1 MPARSS
7 WKGFLKLSLV
17 SVPVKAYTA
26 TASGGGEVRLNQLH
40 AECHSRINYKKTCPI
55 HGEVSNDQ
63 IVSGYEYSKGQ
74 YVVVDPEDIEKLRSE
89 DEKAINIDAF
99 VPPDALDPTYFSGK
113 SYYLIPD
120 GPVGQKPYALLVQ
133 GMAELKRNAVARVVM
148 HGRAQ
153 LVLIRPIEGLLNM
166 AILNYEN
173 QVTKPAAFDEGITKP
188 ALEPEELKLAKTLIE
203 ASAPKQFDFS
213 QYKDDY
219 TEKLTQLIEKKV
231 AGEEVVAPPVHEHA
245 QVINLMDALKESLA
259 QVQKTQ
265 PEEAKPPK
273 KMAPSV
279 RKQPAKGA
287 AKRKSG

>member
-1 MPARSS
+1 LTLLLTF
-7 WKGFLKLSLV
+7 GLQLV
-17 SVPVKAYTA
+17 
-26 TASGGGEVRLNQLH
+26 
-40 AECHSRINYKKTCPI
+40 
-55 HGEVSNDQ
+55 
-63 IVSGYEYSKGQ
+63 
-74 YVVVDPEDIEKLRSE
+74 
-89 DEKAINIDAF
+89 
-99 VPPDALDPTYFSGK
+99 
-113 SYYLIPD
+113 
-120 GPVGQKPYALLVQ
+120 LVQ

-173 QVTKPAAFDEGITKP
+173 QVTKPAAFDEEITKP

-245 QVINLMDALKESLA
+245 QVINLMMDLQSEMGLAYLVISHDIAVVERISHRVAVMYLGRIVELASTRAVFQSPQHPYTEALLSAVPVPDPTVEAGRTFRPGRGEVPSPINPPAGCVFHPRCPLA
-259 QVQKTQ
+259 F
-265 PEEAKPPK
+265 A
-273 KMAPSV
+273 
-279 RKQPAKGA
+279 R
-287 AKRKSG
+287 